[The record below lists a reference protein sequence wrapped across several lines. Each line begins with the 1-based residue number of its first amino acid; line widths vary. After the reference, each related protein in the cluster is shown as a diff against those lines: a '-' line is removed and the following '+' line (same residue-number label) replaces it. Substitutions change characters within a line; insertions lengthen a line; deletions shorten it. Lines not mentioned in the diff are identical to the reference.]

1 MKLRKTAFMAL
12 TFSGCLLL
20 VSCGSGIDTV
30 GGIQPDPVPANAESN
45 LAALWA
51 SGDFSVP
58 VILSQKISTDLNCI
72 RETFGEEI
80 PAVEIEFRFPA
91 TPGELLVGLTEEAIQ
106 KIRNGSFAEFNS
118 LNAEYDAVIDTSKT
132 SWQRG
137 FLKLRFSN
145 DLNPYRLDD
154 LYSNLD
160 GIIYAEPN
168 GLEGDGPCVYPW
180 LKSDKITY
188 LFRQAWGDCPA
199 GCAHSDFW
207 YFRDTES
214 GLVYVGEWLSGNPEP
229 SWWKEAKEG
238 YERYATGGL
247 TDSD

>member
-1 MKLRKTAFMAL
+1 MSYHKTAFMAL
-12 TFSGCLLL
+12 IFSSCLIL

-45 LAALWA
+45 QAALWT
-51 SGDFSVP
+51 SGDFRVP
-58 VILSQKISTDLNCI
+58 VYLSQKISTDLNCI

-91 TPGELLVGLTEEAIQ
+91 VPGELLFGLKEETIA
-106 KIRNGSFAEFNS
+106 KIRNGSFTEFNT

-132 SWQRG
+132 SLQSG
-137 FLKLRFSN
+137 FLKLRFSD

-160 GIIYAEPN
+160 GVIYAEPN
-168 GLEGDGPCVYPW
+168 GLLGDWSCVYPW
-180 LKSDKITY
+180 LESDRMTY

-199 GCAHSDFW
+199 GCAYSDFW

-214 GLVYVGEWLSGNPEP
+214 GLVYVGEWLLGDPEP
-229 SWWKEAKEG
+229 SWWNEAREG

-247 TDSD
+247 ADSD